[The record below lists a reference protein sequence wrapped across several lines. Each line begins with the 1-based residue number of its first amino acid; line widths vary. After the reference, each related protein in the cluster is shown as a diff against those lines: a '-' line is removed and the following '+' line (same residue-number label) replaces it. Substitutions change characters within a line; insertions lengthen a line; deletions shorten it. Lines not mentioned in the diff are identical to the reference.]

1 MRVLVL
7 GGFVSGAIAAERNV
21 DGLFFAITKDGELNI
36 SRQACILR
44 LE

>member
-21 DGLFFAITKDGELNI
+21 DGFVLCHHEG
-36 SRQACILR
+36 R
-44 LE
+44 

>member
-21 DGLFFAITKDGELNI
+21 DGLFFAITKDGELN
-36 SRQACILR
+36 SFARHVFSD
-44 LE
+44 